1 MLLST
6 LSFIFS
12 SVNSKIPLKKLP
24 HRFRIPLMA
33 SVMMPTMLLGLPAI
47 LTYRNLPAGAP
58 FTEHWLEAVGQT
70 VPLALLLAVGVGSLA
85 HFVITNLLLEP
96 QNT

>member
-1 MLLST
+1 M
-6 LSFIFS
+6 
-12 SVNSKIPLKKLP
+12 KKLP
-24 HRFRIPLMA
+24 PKFRIPLMA
-33 SVMMPTMLLGLPAI
+33 SIMMPTMLLGLPAI

-85 HFVITNLLLEP
+85 HFVISGLLHEP
-96 QNT
+96 QEA